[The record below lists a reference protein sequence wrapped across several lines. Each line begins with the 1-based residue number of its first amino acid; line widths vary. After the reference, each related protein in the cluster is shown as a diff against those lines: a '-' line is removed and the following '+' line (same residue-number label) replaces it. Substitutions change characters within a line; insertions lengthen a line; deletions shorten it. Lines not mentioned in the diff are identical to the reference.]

1 MVPLGMATKRRSYR
15 VIADDG
21 SISDHLS
28 LRKAKTKARSH
39 ADALVVKRCVVG
51 RGDVVR
57 VPVLRCRQQVCRPGI
72 DFGGHAPPVHVP
84 QGGTTYS
91 RVNGPV
97 HYAPLPPDIG
107 TIPRVQELA
116 MKTKASE
123 DLAYALRTVGEHD
136 IAERVEE
143 QAEAELLA
151 LDSLVAGLEEDWGD
165 EVGEGGDLDLGGRE
179 REQISLGEDLAAI
192 WQDWTGRADRAWGY
206 GSRFNQ
212 DSTEAE
218 LHDILRHVAHYHG
231 GGGGPLREGVTND
244 DLVAAA
250 EDAYN
255 DWAKHRSRRLLPR
268 RRT

>member
-1 MVPLGMATKRRSYR
+1 MPTKRCSYR

-72 DFGGHAPPVHVP
+72 DFGGHAPPVLVP
-84 QGGTTYS
+84 RGAVTYS
-91 RVNGPV
+91 PRRVPS
-97 HYAPLPPDIG
+97 PPDIG
-107 TIPRVQELA
+107 TVPQVRELA
-116 MKTKASE
+116 LKAKASE

-136 IAERVEE
+136 IAEQVEV
-143 QAEAELLA
+143 QAEAELLT
-151 LDSLVAGLEEDWGD
+151 LDSLVSGLEEDWGIEMHD
-165 EVGEGGDLDLGGRE
+165 AGDLEREGEE
-179 REQISLGEDLAAI
+179 REQISLGENLARI
-192 WQDWTGRADRAWGY
+192 WQDWRAHSDKPWGY
-206 GSRFNQ
+206 GGPFTQ

-218 LHDILRHVAHYHG
+218 LHDILRHVAHCHC
-231 GGGGPLREGVTND
+231 GGGGPLREGVTD
-244 DLVAAA
+244 EELVAAA

-255 DWAKHRSRRLLPR
+255 DWVKHRSRRLPPR